1 MEGLDLC
8 VRTPSRW
15 VEGARRGFRNLGWV
29 VAGGERPQPRWISVG
44 RSTLLIRLNFLTI
57 TAFLS
62 MAPFGPRALG
72 AGAHG
77 KQAVTQLSGGCDE
90 PEIVMSGV
98 FTLTGPPPFVLVV
111 CDATRKHLSPQPLLC
126 HQRNV
131 KGSSGFSWL
140 LNQTQGEQGSRF
152 CVQDVRTS
160 LPPVLSRPLGS
171 PSPHRS

>member
-62 MAPFGPRALG
+62 MAPLGPRALG

-111 CDATRKHLSPQPLLC
+111 CDATRKHLSPQLLLC